1 MDKNAIVQTVRD
13 YISRE
18 FLRDEPDIVLQ
29 DDTPLIT
36 GGVLDS
42 ISTIK
47 LVSFLEEQFKVEFAA
62 HEVSADYLDSLSTIG
77 DSVAAKLG

>member
-1 MDKNAIVQTVRD
+1 MDKESIRQTVRD
-13 YISRE
+13 YILRE
-18 FLRDEPDIVLQ
+18 FLQDEPDAILN

-47 LVSFLEEQFKVEFAA
+47 LVSFLEENFKVEFAA
-62 HEVSADYLDSLSTIG
+62 HEVSPEYLDSLQAIG
-77 DSVAAKLG
+77 DTIADKLG